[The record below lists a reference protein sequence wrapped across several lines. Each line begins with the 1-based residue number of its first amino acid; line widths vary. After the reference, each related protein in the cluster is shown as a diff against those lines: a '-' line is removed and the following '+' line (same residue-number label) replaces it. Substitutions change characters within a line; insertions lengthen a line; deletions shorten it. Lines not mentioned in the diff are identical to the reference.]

1 MVAGL
6 GLMKTF
12 GRLRRWLRPINIVSG
27 LALAAF
33 GVVMVTGNLSAW
45 SAELSQWFLD
55 VPFLRPLANV

>member
-1 MVAGL
+1 
-6 GLMKTF
+6 
-12 GRLRRWLRPINIVSG
+12 LRPINIVSG